1 MERSLSSSESQNL
14 SNSAS
19 LKAQR
24 MDHKSIQKEKAELN
38 SVKTALEHKVH
49 HLENSCVKL
58 KEALKT
64 KIKHEE
70 RRDLNEKNAFHK
82 LQEKAHGQSFAGN
95 QPVNEQRALYMI
107 LQIVEDPS
115 LDQRCSILLRKE

>member
-24 MDHKSIQKEKAELN
+24 MDYKSIQKENAELS

-49 HLENSCVKL
+49 HLENSCAKL

-64 KIKHEE
+64 KIEHEE
-70 RRDLNEKNAFHK
+70 RRDLNEKNAFLK
-82 LQEKAHGQSFAGN
+82 LQEKAHVPSHGGN
-95 QPVNEQRALYMI
+95 QPVKNKRALFMFF
-107 LQIVEDPS
+107 
-115 LDQRCSILLRKE
+115 